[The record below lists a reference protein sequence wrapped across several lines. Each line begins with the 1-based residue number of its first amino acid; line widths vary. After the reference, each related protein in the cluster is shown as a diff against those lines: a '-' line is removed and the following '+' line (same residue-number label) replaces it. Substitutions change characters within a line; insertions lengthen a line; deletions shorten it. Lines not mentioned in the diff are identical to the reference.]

1 MATIHISVPAE
12 AQYVGLVRSTSAH
25 VAAHCDLTMDQIEDL
40 RLAVNEAFAFLV
52 DPSADSNIDITFT
65 VDGSTLA
72 ITLKGSHTIQEPDCN
87 SFGWTVLSALV
98 NAVASS
104 RNEDGRIIIELTAL
118 AGVSA

>member
-52 DPSADSNIDITFT
+52 DPSADSSIDITFT

-72 ITLKGSHTIQEPDCN
+72 ITLKGPHTIQEPDRN

>member
-1 MATIHISVPAE
+1 MATIHISVPAAPE
-12 AQYVGLVRSTSAH
+12 YVGLVRSTSAH

-52 DPSADSNIDITFT
+52 DPTESSNIDITFDI
-65 VDGSTLA
+65 DGSTLS
-72 ITLKGSHTIQEPDCN
+72 ITLKSAHAGQEPDRN

-98 NAVASS
+98 NEVASS
-104 RNEDGRIIIELTAL
+104 RNEHGHIIIQLTAL